1 MSAIV
6 GNALDDLVGTIV
18 AKRAAGDDGFS
29 AAVDRQYMEMELK
42 MLKTKIDTYKEGDL
56 LSTSKQA
63 ELKAQLESEL
73 ANQKDVFMYL
83 NGELAKKTDEIS
95 ELLTREKEL
104 IADSERRLQ
113 EAETRGIAQR
123 HDFEVEQAKASEKI
137 AELQRDLDRLTEF
150 RKKKEQIEE
159 ELESR
164 GKALAELKEFH
175 ETTVSDLERR
185 HVMEK
190 DRLKKEMLFKL
201 RETKANLLK
210 MTDNQLDTTTKRTI
224 AENEQMSSELA
235 WQSKETEKLIHRND
249 KLVGENQSLKR
260 ELSLSKQTE
269 EQMAKKVNVYQKTI
283 QTLLSKLSALEA
295 SKDAD
300 ISIAAVQAEEG
311 DRRRVEDMR
320 ERDMLMAQLGDAD
333 QQSASSHAEIA
344 QLRSR
349 LEEMESR
356 HAEMISLQDEAVRFT
371 FQCIEDVRDRVLPT
385 RRRTPPTGAS
395 RPAFQEV
402 DAEAEAMGQGGGE
415 EEERNLATLD
425 ARQRGVVMEY
435 IREQLVAYQ
444 EQLKE
449 LALHNAWKEHSSS
462 MGGGTAN
469 TQMHLPPIAA
479 AAHKG
484 FPSASDVGEGTVTMA
499 VGGQVRP
506 WGQRSTS
513 RRTSTLGR

>member
-1 MSAIV
+1 
-6 GNALDDLVGTIV
+6 
-18 AKRAAGDDGFS
+18 
-29 AAVDRQYMEMELK
+29 
-42 MLKTKIDTYKEGDL
+42 
-56 LSTSKQA
+56 
-63 ELKAQLESEL
+63 
-73 ANQKDVFMYL
+73 
-83 NGELAKKTDEIS
+83 
-95 ELLTREKEL
+95 
-104 IADSERRLQ
+104 
-113 EAETRGIAQR
+113 
-123 HDFEVEQAKASEKI
+123 
-137 AELQRDLDRLTEF
+137 
-150 RKKKEQIEE
+150 
-159 ELESR
+159 
-164 GKALAELKEFH
+164 
-175 ETTVSDLERR
+175 VSDLERR

-249 KLVGENQSLKR
+249 KLIGENQSLKR

-300 ISIAAVQAEEG
+300 VSIAVVQAEEG

-320 ERDMLMAQLGDAD
+320 EREMLMAQLTDAD
-333 QQSASSHAEIA
+333 ELAVSSHAEIA

-395 RPAFQEV
+395 RPAFQ
-402 DAEAEAMGQGGGE
+402 DAEAEAMDHGAGE

-449 LALHNAWKEHSSS
+449 LALHNAWKEHSS
-462 MGGGTAN
+462 GGGTAN

-484 FPSASDVGEGTVTMA
+484 FPSASDAGEGTVTMA

-506 WGQRSTS
+506 WGQRSTV
-513 RRTSTLGR
+513 RRTSSLGR